1 MKTLFA
7 MLTVCCVVGWG
18 YAQEAL
24 SLPEL
29 EAVPL
34 DGPLAVVA
42 TTSIIGDVVA
52 RVGGEAIALTT
63 LMGLGQDPHG
73 YQPAARDLATAI
85 FVAVFLL
92 TPGRGLVWRRSAGNR
107 RVSAPDLPQRH

>member
-1 MKTLFA
+1 M
-7 MLTVCCVVGWG
+7 
-18 YAQEAL
+18 
-24 SLPEL
+24 
-29 EAVPL
+29 
-34 DGPLAVVA
+34 
-42 TTSIIGDVVA
+42 VA

-107 RVSAPDLPQRH
+107 RVSAPDPPQRH